1 VTFRGP
7 GGGARR
13 APDRAPGGA
22 GLDPDVLAAVLQAAA
37 RAREAVTYAE
47 ALAALGHGFSRP
59 KMRALCAMLFD
70 LDAAERG
77 TGRPDLAVL
86 VVRQSDGLPG
96 QGWWLGQSDYKGLF
110 IGFEAATHV
119 AKAQQAVFA
128 FWAKPSPP

>member
-22 GLDPDVLAAVLQAAA
+22 GLDPDVLAAV
-37 RAREAVTYAE
+37 
-47 ALAALGHGFSRP
+47 
-59 KMRALCAMLFD
+59 LFD

-110 IGFEAATHV
+110 VGFEAATHV
-119 AKAQQAVFA
+119 AKVQQAVFA